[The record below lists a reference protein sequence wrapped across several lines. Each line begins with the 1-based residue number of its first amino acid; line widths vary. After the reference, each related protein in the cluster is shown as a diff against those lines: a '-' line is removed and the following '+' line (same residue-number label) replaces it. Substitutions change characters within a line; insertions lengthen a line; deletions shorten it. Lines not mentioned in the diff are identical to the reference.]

1 MNTHSTNIK
10 NIVTPGQRLG
20 FAQDYVSGSGT
31 YVRGNL
37 LYASVVGV
45 KRVLK
50 QTKGEASW

>member
-1 MNTHSTNIK
+1 MNAK

-37 LYASVVGV
+37 LYASVVGA
-45 KRVLK
+45 KRIIK
-50 QTKGEASW
+50 KTAEGEAS